1 MNTNEKSYIKVLKN
15 LFEKGDEEEIKK
27 YILNFNEN
35 DDDYDI
41 FIQKLQ
47 EFIKSDELDIV
58 EEMVYDDELT
68 EFRESTPDYDFND
81 EQEFETYLLGEEE
94 EKEEFDDIPDKNEDD
109 DDELSME
116 NLKKEVSDDV
126 ESWGEDLLGKIGIE
140 DLGK

>member
-15 LFEKGDEEEIKK
+15 LFERGDEEGIKK
-27 YILNFNEN
+27 YILSFNEN

-47 EFIKSDELDIV
+47 EFVKYDELDIV

-68 EFRESTPDYDFND
+68 EFRESTQDYDFDD
-81 EQEFETYLLGEEE
+81 EQEFETYLLGEE

-116 NLKKEVSDDV
+116 NLKKEVSNDV